1 MSHISFILTIILL
14 FCFADTGKRLDVYL
28 SEYSEGFSRSY
39 AAKLIDEGRVAVGG
53 KSVKRS
59 YKLSGEEEISVDLP
73 DLQPLEVPAED
84 IPLDIVYE
92 DGDVLVVNKPRGMV
106 VHPAAGHSSGTLV
119 NAVLFHC
126 GGQLSGINGVLRPG
140 IVHRIDRDTTG
151 LIMIAKNDAAH
162 QSLAAQLK
170 AHSVTRRYLAVV
182 QGRLEEEE
190 GTVDRPIGRDKKNRL
205 RMAPDEESGK
215 RAVTHYRVL
224 ERFARHSLIE
234 CRLETGRTHQIRVH
248 MASIG
253 HPLLGDVLYGAA
265 PLKWGTEGQCLH
277 AAVIGFIH
285 PKTGEYLE
293 FTADMPED
301 MKRVI
306 EKLRNEA

>member
-1 MSHISFILTIILL
+1 MAPLILTAEL
-14 FCFADTGKRLDVYL
+14 ADTGKRLDVYL

-39 AAKLIDEGRVAVGG
+39 AAKLIDEGRVSVDG
-53 KSVKRS
+53 KTVKRS
-59 YKLSGEEEISVDLP
+59 YKLSGEEEIAVDLP
-73 DLQPLEVPAED
+73 DLKPLEVPAEN
-84 IPLDIVYE
+84 IPLDVVYE
-92 DGDVLVVNKPRGMV
+92 DEDVLVVNKPRGMV
-106 VHPAAGHSSGTLV
+106 VHPAAGHATGTLV
-119 NAVLFHC
+119 NAVLYHC

-151 LIMIAKNDAAH
+151 LLMIAKNDAAH

-170 AHSVTRRYLAVV
+170 EHSVTRRYLAVV

-190 GTVDRPIGRDKKNRL
+190 GTVDRPIGRDRKNRL
-205 RMAPDEESGK
+205 RMAPDDSGK
-215 RAVTHYRVL
+215 RAVTHYRIV
-224 ERFARHSLIE
+224 ERFARYTLIE

-265 PLKWGTEGQCLH
+265 PAKWATEGQCLH

-285 PKTGEYLE
+285 PVTGKYME
-293 FTADMPED
+293 FTAAMPADMQ
-301 MKRVI
+301 RVI
-306 EKLRNEA
+306 AKLRSET